1 MVTFQ
6 RYALCKILWSWEG
19 EDMAAEEKIKIQ
31 GEKGEGK
38 KNGVKCFKLKKKIFS
53 VFTLFKQLR
62 LTSCFKL
69 LSYLR
74 YTFFKM
80 YNIINC

>member
-6 RYALCKILWSWEG
+6 RYALCKILCSWEG

-38 KNGVKCFKLKKKIFS
+38 KTRG
-53 VFTLFKQLR
+53 
-62 LTSCFKL
+62 
-69 LSYLR
+69 
-74 YTFFKM
+74 KM
-80 YNIINC
+80 L